1 MNHPF
6 SRRQLHVLSEQLSMS
21 LVQPSKTASSYKLY
35 ATQIRNPF
43 GSISMLSNLKIA
55 GPSETRNAH
64 MVITYLSALP
74 AAGFIFADVGC
85 VDWIE

>member
-1 MNHPF
+1 
-6 SRRQLHVLSEQLSMS
+6 
-21 LVQPSKTASSYKLY
+21 
-35 ATQIRNPF
+35 
-43 GSISMLSNLKIA
+43 MLSNLKIA

-85 VDWIE
+85 VDWIEWTKGDCSYCGEYFGDIRVYVDVCCEMAAVLAGSGGEETEEAC